1 MTRHRHD
8 HSTRDGI
15 CSCGKSPEPY
25 PVLDVLYPYAG
36 PCLFCGGPDK
46 RHRLADSI
54 VEDLRAGDTQES
66 VADGYQMPVEAMA
79 PLLETAERNRRRR
92 RYRWAS

>member
-8 HSTRDGI
+8 HTTRDGI
-15 CSCGKSPEPY
+15 CPCGKSPEPY
-25 PVLDVLYPYAG
+25 PALDVLHPYAG
-36 PCLFCGGPDK
+36 PCWVCGGPDK
-46 RHRLADSI
+46 RHRLADALI
-54 VEDLRAGDTQES
+54 ADLLAGDTPET
-66 VADGYQMPVEAMA
+66 VADRFDSPLAAMA